1 MKIGKYTTLETI
13 CKSDTA
19 IRHGIDNK
27 PDAIQ
32 LHAIKLL
39 AEHIYDPLCDH
50 FQRAIPFTSWFRNS
64 IVNSMIGGA
73 RKSQH
78 VLGEAVD
85 LDMDLQ
91 PLAVVS
97 NSSLFYY
104 IYTNL
109 NFDQLIWEHGTDQN
123 PAWVHVSFS
132 STGNQRKQVLRIKS
146 RESGYE
152 EMIP

>member
-1 MKIGKYTTLETI
+1 MKIGKYTTLESI

-19 IRHGIDNK
+19 IRHDIDNK

-39 AEHIYDPLCDH
+39 AENIYDPLCEH
-50 FQRAIPFTSWFRNS
+50 FQRSIPYTSWFRNS
-64 IVNSMIGGA
+64 VVNSMVGGA

-78 VLGEAVD
+78 VKGEAVD

-91 PLAVVS
+91 PLAVIT
-97 NSSLFYY
+97 NSAIFYW

-109 NFDQLIWEHGTDQN
+109 PFDQLIWEYGNDQN

-132 STGNQRKQVLRIKS
+132 ASQQRKQVLKIRS

-152 EMIP
+152 TFEP

>member
-1 MKIGKYTTLETI
+1 MNIGKYTTLESV
-13 CKSDTA
+13 CKSETA
-19 IRHGIDNK
+19 IRHDIDNK

-39 AEHIYDPLCDH
+39 AEQIYDPLCDH
-50 FQRAIPFTSWFRNS
+50 FQRSIPYTSWFRNS
-64 IVNSMIGGA
+64 VVNSMVGGA
-73 RKSQH
+73 RKSHH

-91 PLAVVS
+91 PLAVIT
-97 NSSLFYY
+97 NSSIFYY

-109 NFDQLIWEHGTDQN
+109 PFDQLIWEYGNDQN

-132 STGNQRKQVLRIKS
+132 ASRQRKQVLRIKS

-152 EMIP
+152 EFTP